1 VGYYS
6 LSEAAD
12 ADGDDDRACVEGMVS
27 ELGVKFVKEGRVA
40 FDYPL

>member
-1 VGYYS
+1 MGYYS

-12 ADGDDDRACVEGMVS
+12 ADGDDDRVCIEGMGI